1 MDWICFVRDE
11 NAKKA
16 ENTLRLDFDIAAKQS
31 ITVRSAKALGMDREG
46 FFFLIEGTEEG
57 IERCKDLI
65 KGFVEKAPKEDL
77 ELAMQRIM
85 EEREKAASGFG
96 SIFS

>member
-1 MDWICFVRDE
+1 MEWVCFVRNE

-31 ITVRSAKALGMDREG
+31 ITVRSAEALGVKSG
-46 FFFLIEGTEEG
+46 GSFFLVEGTDEG
-57 IERCKDLI
+57 VARCKDLI
-65 KGFVEKAPKEDL
+65 KDFVEKASKEEL
-77 ELAMQRIM
+77 ESAKQKII

-96 SIFS
+96 GIFG